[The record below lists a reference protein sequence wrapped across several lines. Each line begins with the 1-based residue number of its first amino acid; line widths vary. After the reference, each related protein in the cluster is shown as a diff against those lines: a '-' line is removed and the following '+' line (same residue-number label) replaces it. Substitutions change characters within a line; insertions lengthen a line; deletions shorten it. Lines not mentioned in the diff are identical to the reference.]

1 MTDRKREKLKARTK
15 SGRNVRKIYGERNA
29 SDKLQ
34 TVGR

>member
-15 SGRNVRKIYGERNA
+15 SGRKIYRESNA
-29 SDKLQ
+29 SYKLQ